1 MRSLFLTKYPSHTT
15 VIASVIAFMLLN
27 AFVPLNFSAQAET
40 TKYPFKLTLALEKT
54 TYKLREP
61 INLTLHLQNIGEQS
75 ILTNLRKFDSIIYDE
90 TLNEIY
96 RWGKDHGWIPVVRP
110 ATEIEPWEILN
121 ITYMTWYQNIGFI
134 RVRPGEIQYHWAGP
148 GTYYA
153 TGLFYSYYYNVTLET
168 PAIRITIIEG

>member
-1 MRSLFLTKYPSHTT
+1 MGSLFLTKYPFQTT
-15 VIASVIAFMLLN
+15 VIASVVAFMLLN

-75 ILTNLRKFDSIIYDE
+75 VLTDLREFDSIIYDE
-90 TLNEIY
+90 NLNEIY
-96 RWGKDHGWIPVVRP
+96 RWSKDHGWIANVPP
-110 ATEIEPWEILN
+110 ATEIEPWKILN
-121 ITYMTWYQNIGFI
+121 VTYMTWYQSIGFT
-134 RVRPGEIQYHWAGP
+134 RVGPGEIEYYWAKP
-148 GTYYA
+148 GAYYV

-168 PAIRITIIEG
+168 PAIRITIA